1 MSDNEQIIIGE
12 VAGSARVCVCVC
24 VCVRVRACVCVHMYI
39 YIYVE
44 VYKYNAYVTIKKG
57 TIEADLLKIVR
68 QTSKNKINNNKSLVK
83 RTKLKRCVREKNL
96 KRTTCT
102 LIF

>member
-1 MSDNEQIIIGE
+1 MY
-12 VAGSARVCVCVC
+12 VCVCARVC
-24 VCVRVRACVCVHMYI
+24 ACVYTYVD
-39 YIYVE
+39 VE

>member
-1 MSDNEQIIIGE
+1 M
-12 VAGSARVCVCVC
+12 CVCVC
-24 VCVRVRACVCVHMYI
+24 ARVCACVYTYVD
-39 YIYVE
+39 VE